1 MTTFMTQEQYDSLK
15 ENLKNVMNGVGAV
28 GSALGFLGKGFYD
41 IGVMLGLI
49 KEEEGKETEKNVGA
63 MVAAFATLAA
73 FLMPGVIFKGLFSAG
88 KWMIM
93 GTLTNSVGAMIGGI
107 KSLASGLNNQASRMK
122 GFPKGGRG
130 RFGRLFSGIG
140 TLLGVT
146 PAGGGMGKGGAKPA
160 GAGKPIA
167 KPQTNVPKP
176 SAAANKGLSM
186 FKTFPRLFAMARA
199 FAPLGALLTT
209 AQVGAILL
217 DSTISKEEKI
227 EALGGALGGALG
239 AAGFG
244 LLGATLGSVIPGPG
258 TLIGGALG
266 SLAGWFGGEWAGKK
280 VAKFLLG
287 KEEPLVDEMGMVLG
301 GARGTGAIPDAVT
314 TTDPMMTE
322 ARFGGK
328 VEAPNIKAM
337 PKSTGVPTN
346 TAVNPNL
353 AGAGMGNMDASVF
366 NSGNVYNQQTYNNS
380 YGGRVIDV
388 QDPYQNK
395 LNNSLGF

>member
-1 MTTFMTQEQYDSLK
+1 MSFKKILISFCFFLNFTISYSIEPDIFVQSTVNRASQILSESL
-15 ENLKNVMNGVGAV
+15 
-28 GSALGFLGKGFYD
+28 
-41 IGVMLGLI
+41 
-49 KEEEGKETEKNVGA
+49 
-63 MVAAFATLAA
+63 
-73 FLMPGVIFKGLFSAG
+73 
-88 KWMIM
+88 
-93 GTLTNSVGAMIGGI
+93 
-107 KSLASGLNNQASRMK
+107 
-122 GFPKGGRG
+122 
-130 RFGRLFSGIG
+130 
-140 TLLGVT
+140 
-146 PAGGGMGKGGAKPA
+146 
-160 GAGKPIA
+160 
-167 KPQTNVPKP
+167 
-176 SAAANKGLSM
+176 
-186 FKTFPRLFAMARA
+186 
-199 FAPLGALLTT
+199 
-209 AQVGAILL
+209 
-217 DSTISKEEKI
+217 SKEEKI